1 MNVPIY
7 IMEVFWKKT
16 QETTMVAFWEREVE
30 LRYEIKVDSL
40 FITYLIVLVVFFR
53 KCFIIF

>member
-1 MNVPIY
+1 MNVPVY

-40 FITYLIVLVVFFR
+40 FITYPIVLVFFF